1 MGQIGSSCT
10 SETSCESNWSC
21 SPCLLCC
28 SGAQASVD
36 VDSNQKVNDIGT
48 NDNNRKCMKK
58 IKTNTDK
65 PEVILAVDPNSS
77 EKKIAADRMKIL
89 MNYGTKT

>member
-21 SPCLLCC
+21 SPWLCC
-28 SGAQASVD
+28 SGAQASED
-36 VDSNQKVNDIGT
+36 VDS
-48 NDNNRKCMKK
+48 DNNPTCTKK

-65 PEVILAVDPNSS
+65 VILAVDPNSS
-77 EKKIAADRMKIL
+77 DKKIAADRMKIL